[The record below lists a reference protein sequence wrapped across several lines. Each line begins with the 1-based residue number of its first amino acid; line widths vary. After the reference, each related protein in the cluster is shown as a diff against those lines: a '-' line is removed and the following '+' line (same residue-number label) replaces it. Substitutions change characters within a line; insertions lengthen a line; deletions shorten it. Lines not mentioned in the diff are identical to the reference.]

1 MFPLA
6 VATWTDPTTALWI
19 QIIVIVVVF
28 AVVLVV
34 RPRERS

>member
-1 MFPLA
+1 MATLA

-19 QIIVIVVVF
+19 QIIVIMVVF
-28 AVVLVV
+28 AIVLVV